1 MLDAYDVGARA
12 ERGVAAAH
20 SSHII
25 FNMSFHGCGLA
36 PLATPAAGLRSWFPP
51 VSPLSHGSAACPLRG
66 LALFPRQA
74 QFAAAAPRYTEPAG
88 AAPRVR
94 PRYRLNASPPFQL
107 HPAYEHGTRARP
119 APFPPRLGCQPLTRP
134 ANLPAS
140 PTAHPYVRYRGAA
153 RPPAAGLTPSVFFIV

>member
-1 MLDAYDVGARA
+1 MPTMSAHAPNAALP
-12 ERGVAAAH
+12 AAH

-36 PLATPAAGLRSWFPP
+36 PLANPQPGCAFGSRPPRPCRTCQPLVLCAA
-51 VSPLSHGSAACPLRG
+51 SPC
-66 LALFPRQA
+66 FPRQA
-74 QFAAAAPRYTEPAG
+74 QLAAAAPRCAEPAG

-94 PRYRLNASPPFQL
+94 PRYRFNASPPFQL

-119 APFPPRLGCQPLTRP
+119 APFPPRLGCQPLARP

-140 PTAHPYVRYRGAA
+140 PTAHPHVRYRGAA
-153 RPPAAGLTPSVFFIV
+153 RPPAAGLAPSVFFIV